1 MLDLK
6 LVKAITLDLDDT
18 LWPVWP
24 VIERAEKALEQWL
37 TQRAP
42 AAAAMFADPK
52 IRHAIRE
59 QVSQAHPELQ
69 YNLSALRRE
78 AIRQALLQG
87 DEDLSLAEPAFDIF
101 FAERNRVT
109 LFDDALEGLAFL
121 ASRFPL
127 VAVSNGNADLER
139 IGLGRFFRGS
149 ISAQRFGVGKPD
161 PRIFRA
167 AAQSVG
173 VDTADVLHVGDDGA
187 LDVLGAL
194 ACGMQTV
201 WVNREDHVWPHAAV
215 PHETVATLTELC
227 DLFRT

>member
-1 MLDLK
+1 MLDPQ

-24 VIERAEKALEQWL
+24 VIERAEKALEHWL

-52 IRHAIRE
+52 TRHAIRE
-59 QVSQAHPELQ
+59 QVSHAHPELQ

-78 AIRQALLQG
+78 AIRQALLRC
-87 DEDLSLAEPAFDIF
+87 DEDPSLAEPAFDIF
-101 FAERNRVT
+101 FAERNRVN
-109 LFDDALEGLAFL
+109 LFDDALEGLEFL

-139 IGLGRFFRGS
+139 IGLGRFFRCS
-149 ISAQRFGVGKPD
+149 ISAQQLGVGKPD

-167 AAQSVG
+167 AALSVG
-173 VDTADVLHVGDDGA
+173 VDMVDVLHVGDDGA

-194 ACGMQTV
+194 GCGMQTV
-201 WVNREDHVWPHAAV
+201 WVNRADHVWPHVAV
-215 PHETVATLTELC
+215 PHETVTTLTELC
-227 DLFRT
+227 DFFRT